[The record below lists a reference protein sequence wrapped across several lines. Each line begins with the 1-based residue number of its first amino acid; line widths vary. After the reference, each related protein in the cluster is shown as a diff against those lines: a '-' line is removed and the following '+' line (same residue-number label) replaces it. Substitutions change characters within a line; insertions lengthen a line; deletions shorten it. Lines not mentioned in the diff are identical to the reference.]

1 MATRSRSPAGRLL
14 NGLHWPKDVDA
25 AAWQPRPTI
34 YERAAAAGVA
44 AVHVAPGAFK
54 NSGLTTATL
63 RGAEYRAANSLGALA
78 ARTVDALGE
87 SDRVL
92 VSAYHGQL
100 DGCGHEYGVSS
111 PAWVNELAH
120 VDKLAEQIA
129 AGLPYG
135 SVLYVTADHGMV
147 NVGPTTGSTP
157 TRKARRCGTAWRC
170 LAASRGPGTSTRS
183 QVPPTTSSPP
193 GGRCSASAPG

>member
-1 MATRSRSPAGRLL
+1 
-14 NGLHWPKDVDA
+14 
-25 AAWQPRPTI
+25 
-34 YERAAAAGVA
+34 
-44 AVHVAPGAFK
+44 
-54 NSGLTTATL
+54 TTATL

-78 ARTVDALGE
+78 ARTVDALGG

-92 VSAYHGQL
+92 VSPYHGQL
-100 DGCGHEYGVSS
+100 DVCGHEYGVSS

-147 NVGPTTGSTP
+147 DVRPDDRIDVDAEG
-157 TRKARRCGTAWRC
+157 
-170 LAASRGPGTSTRS
+170 
-183 QVPPTTSSPP
+183 
-193 GGRCSASAPG
+193 SAPRDGVALLGGEARARHVYTKPGAADDVLATWREVLGERAWV